1 MKFFYSMN
9 HVLSVQGSRFKVRG
23 SATANLHAPSSIF
36 VMLVIPTRINKL
48 GCGFA
53 ALCSSR
59 LCGFSAHAP
68 TA

>member
-53 ALCSSR
+53 ALCPSR